1 MKRGRCVRLPLWQ
14 RGLESWMFHV
24 RFMKPGQGRQDR
36 KGIHDDCVVTV
47 DQCRDIL
54 HRALQAERVK
64 RMRA

>member
-14 RGLESWMFHV
+14 RGLESWMFH
-24 RFMKPGQGRQDR
+24 QDR

-54 HRALQAERVK
+54 HRSSPLRLRA
-64 RMRA
+64 MRTRYEHELRQKE